1 MRIRH
6 LSVIAAA
13 AAAILVTPALASTA
27 VASSD
32 HKPLTLLAIFAN
44 AAIPVQLIAFLLVAG
59 LIAAPVMAAI
69 RPGARWLTAINK
81 SALPL
86 GFAAAA
92 YTLLAGAVGIAN
104 LGATPSLAV
113 LAPGLAEALMM
124 AMLGLLTAGVARLA
138 AELTARRSE
147 DPGRA

>member
-1 MRIRH
+1 MRLRP
-6 LSVIAAA
+6 LFPVAVAAA
-13 AAAILVTPALASTA
+13 MLATPALAST
-27 VASSD
+27 VLTPSGD
-32 HKPLTLLAIFAN
+32 KPLTLMAIFAN
-44 AAIPVQLIAFLLVAG
+44 AAAPVQLIALLLVAG
-59 LIAAPVMAAI
+59 LFVSPIVAAL
-69 RPGARWLTAINK
+69 RPHARLLPAINK

-113 LAPGLAEALMM
+113 VAPGLAEALMM

-138 AELTARRSE
+138 SELTSRRKAE
-147 DPGRA
+147 TGVV

>member
-1 MRIRH
+1 MLR
-6 LSVIAAA
+6 
-13 AAAILVTPALASTA
+13 
-27 VASSD
+27 
-32 HKPLTLLAIFAN
+32 
-44 AAIPVQLIAFLLVAG
+44 
-59 LIAAPVMAAI
+59 
-69 RPGARWLTAINK
+69 AINK

-113 LAPGLAEALMM
+113 VAPGLAEALMM

-138 AELTARRSE
+138 SELTSRRKAE
-147 DPGRA
+147 TGVV

>member
-1 MRIRH
+1 MRLRH
-6 LSVIAAA
+6 LSPVALAAA
-13 AAAILVTPALASTA
+13 MLATPALASTA
-27 VASSD
+27 LAPSG

-44 AAIPVQLIAFLLVAG
+44 AAAPVQLIALLLVIG
-59 LIAAPVMAAI
+59 LFVSPITAAL
-69 RPGARWLTAINK
+69 RPHTRLLPAINK

-138 AELTARRSE
+138 SELTSRRKGE
-147 DPGRA
+147 AGLA

>member
-1 MRIRH
+1 MRLRH
-6 LSVIAAA
+6 LALVAAA
-13 AAAILVTPALASTA
+13 AMLLATPALASTGRQ
-27 VASSD
+27 
-32 HKPLTLLAIFAN
+32 PLTLLAIFAN
-44 AAIPVQLIAFLLVAG
+44 AAIPVKLIALILVAG
-59 LIAAPVMAAI
+59 LIAGPAI
-69 RPGARWLTAINK
+69 AFARPNAKWLTAIAK

-104 LGATPSLAV
+104 LGATPSLPV

-138 AELTARRSE
+138 GELSERRPE
-147 DPGRA
+147 DTGLV

>member
-1 MRIRH
+1 MRLRP
-6 LSVIAAA
+6 LFPVAVAAA
-13 AAAILVTPALASTA
+13 MLATPALAST
-27 VASSD
+27 VLTPSGD
-32 HKPLTLLAIFAN
+32 NPLTLMAIFAN
-44 AAIPVQLIAFLLVAG
+44 AAAPVQLIALLLVAG
-59 LIAAPVMAAI
+59 LFVSPIVAAL
-69 RPGARWLTAINK
+69 RPHARLLRAINK

-113 LAPGLAEALMM
+113 VAPGLAEALMM

-138 AELTARRSE
+138 SELTSRRKAE
-147 DPGRA
+147 TGVV

>member
-1 MRIRH
+1 MR
-6 LSVIAAA
+6 LSHVTFAALGA
-13 AAAILVTPALASTA
+13 LFLDTPAQAATEKS
-27 VASSD
+27 
-32 HKPLTLLAIFAN
+32 LTLVSVFSN
-44 AAIPVQLIAFLLVAG
+44 AAVPVKLIAIILLIGLVAG
-59 LIAAPVMAAI
+59 PGLALARRDTKWLNAIA
-69 RPGARWLTAINK
+69 R

-104 LGATPSLAV
+104 LGVTPTLPV

-138 AELTARRSE
+138 GELTARRQE
-147 DPGRA
+147 DASLA

>member
-1 MRIRH
+1 MR
-6 LSVIAAA
+6 LLQVSIAAFA
-13 AAAILVTPALASTA
+13 VAFLDTPAEAATEQ
-27 VASSD
+27 
-32 HKPLTLLAIFAN
+32 PLTLVAIFTH
-44 AAIPVQLIAFLLVAG
+44 AAIPVKLIAIVLLVG
-59 LIAAPVMAAI
+59 LIAAPVVAI
-69 RPGARWLTAINK
+69 ARRDAKWLSAIAR

-104 LGATPSLAV
+104 LGVTPSLPV

-138 AELTARRSE
+138 GELTAPRRQDSS
-147 DPGRA
+147 PI

>member
-1 MRIRH
+1 MRLRH
-6 LSVIAAA
+6 LTLIAAA
-13 AAAILVTPALASTA
+13 GILLATPAMASTG
-27 VASSD
+27 
-32 HKPLTLLAIFAN
+32 KQPLTLIGIFAD
-44 AAIPVQLIAFLLVAG
+44 AALPVKAIAVLLLAG
-59 LIAAPVMAAI
+59 LIAVPVIAI
-69 RPGARWLTAINK
+69 ARPNAKWLAAINK

-104 LGATPSLAV
+104 LGATPSLAI

-138 AELTARRSE
+138 GELSGRRRE
-147 DPGRA
+147 DTGPV

>member
-1 MRIRH
+1 MRIRP
-6 LSVIAAA
+6 LFLVAAT
-13 AAAILVTPALASTA
+13 AAILATPALASTA
-27 VASSD
+27 LAPSG

-44 AAIPVQLIAFLLVAG
+44 AAAPVQLIAFLLVAG

-104 LGATPSLAV
+104 LGVAPSLAV

-138 AELTARRSE
+138 EELSARRTD
-147 DPGRA
+147 DPGVA